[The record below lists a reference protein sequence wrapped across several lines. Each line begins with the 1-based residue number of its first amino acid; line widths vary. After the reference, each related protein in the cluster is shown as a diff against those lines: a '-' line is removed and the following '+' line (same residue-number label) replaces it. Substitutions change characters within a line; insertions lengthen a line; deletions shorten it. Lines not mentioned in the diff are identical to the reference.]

1 MKYIKILLNL
11 IIIFNSLISKE
22 LRGIII
28 NQDDIPIDYAVI
40 VDNGSK
46 EWTIADENGEFS
58 INSTGETITITR
70 IGYKPK
76 TFMPIGSFQYF
87 KLLSESIEL
96 DPVNV
101 FTVNDIRMVKEF
113 KEKSLIGEF
122 SNYGNLYQI
131 PSFNIRTYGSISGVV
146 SPSFDNGFPRHTKV
160 LFNNVDV
167 TNAQLGQADLSLFP
181 TQVLNNVAFDSNI
194 GAVYNSGS
202 IDGVINFKNQN
213 SENSVFINFGSNAFS
228 QFGSK
233 IFLSRESSRRDIFFS
248 KTQYDGNYKFYNN
261 VSNQYE
267 KRENNQFDQVFFS
280 INRIYKLNND
290 TFFHYSSMFSIV
302 ERNVPGSVFYPTSN
316 ASRKDDI
323 SLRNL
328 TWTKNF
334 NSSSLKLYF
343 HIVDSIQEYQYDSEL
358 SSLSEHLSNTYTS
371 GINFKTSNRQKNFQI
386 IFENKK
392 NFLDSNDIGK
402 INISEKSLLTSFQY
416 NSLNNRFK
424 TKPVFRFD
432 SQENIQ
438 KNTFSLSSSYNFKL
452 LPINFEIETGSGFQF
467 PSLNDLYWP
476 DSQYSSGNKNLK
488 NEESNYLTSNLTY
501 TNSSTLFKASVSFK
515 KYKDLINWISDQNG
529 KYSPVNIS
537 IAEKNSLNLFWKLSN
552 DNQGIISS
560 INFYDSIDKSKNKK
574 LLYVPDYQA
583 SLTYFFSID
592 KHSLEIDYLIIGN
605 RTTQYASSFTPEVLS
620 KKFDTINLAY
630 ALKEKSIRYG
640 FIINNLFNE
649 KYQSTFGYPE
659 PLRTFNLTLEYFF

>member
-58 INSTGETITITR
+58 INSSGETITITR

-76 TFMPIGSFQYF
+76 TFLPIGSFQYF

-131 PSFNIRTYGSISGVV
+131 PSFSIRTYGSISGVV

-213 SENSVFINFGSNAFS
+213 SENSVFINSGSNAFS

-233 IFLSRESSRRDIFFS
+233 ISLSRESSRRDIFFS

-261 VSNQYE
+261 ISNQYE
-267 KRENNQFDQVFFS
+267 KRQNNQFDQVFFS

-334 NSSSLKLYF
+334 NSSSLKFYF
-343 HIVDSIQEYQYDSEL
+343 HIVDSIQEYQYDSEQ

-371 GINFKTSNRQKNFQI
+371 GINFKTSNRQRNFQI

-402 INISEKSLLTSFQY
+402 INITEKSLLTSFQY
-416 NSLNNRFK
+416 NSLNNRFR

-592 KHSLEIDYLIIGN
+592 KHSLEIDYLIIGD
-605 RTTQYASSFTPEVLS
+605 RITQYASSYTPEVLS

>member
-58 INSTGETITITR
+58 INSSGETITITR

-76 TFMPIGSFQYF
+76 TFLPIGSFQYF

-131 PSFNIRTYGSISGVV
+131 PSFSIRTYGSISGVV

-213 SENSVFINFGSNAFS
+213 SENSVFINSGSNAFS

-233 IFLSRESSRRDIFFS
+233 ISLSRESSRRDIFFS

-261 VSNQYE
+261 ISNQYE
-267 KRENNQFDQVFFS
+267 KRQNNQFDQVFFS

-334 NSSSLKLYF
+334 TSSSLKFYF
-343 HIVDSIQEYQYDSEL
+343 HIVDSIQEYQYDSEQ

-371 GINFKTSNRQKNFQI
+371 GINFKTSNRQRNFQI

-592 KHSLEIDYLIIGN
+592 KHSLEIDYLIIGD
-605 RTTQYASSFTPEVLS
+605 RITQYASSYTPEVLS

-649 KYQSTFGYPE
+649 KYQ
-659 PLRTFNLTLEYFF
+659 

>member
-58 INSTGETITITR
+58 INSSGETITITR

-131 PSFNIRTYGSISGVV
+131 PSFSIRTYGSISGVV

-213 SENSVFINFGSNAFS
+213 SENSVFINSGSNAFS

-233 IFLSRESSRRDIFFS
+233 ISLSRESSRRDIFFS

-261 VSNQYE
+261 ISNQYE

-334 NSSSLKLYF
+334 NSSSLKFYF
-343 HIVDSIQEYQYDSEL
+343 HIVDSIQEYQYDSEQ

-371 GINFKTSNRQKNFQI
+371 GINFKTSNRQRNFQI

-402 INISEKSLLTSFQY
+402 INITEKSLLTSFQY
-416 NSLNNRFK
+416 NSLNNRFR

-574 LLYVPDYQA
+574 LLYVPDYQV

-592 KHSLEIDYLIIGN
+592 KHSLEIDYLIIGD
-605 RTTQYASSFTPEVLS
+605 RITQYASSYTPEVLS

>member
-58 INSTGETITITR
+58 INSSGETITITR

-131 PSFNIRTYGSISGVV
+131 PSFSIRTYGSISGVV

-213 SENSVFINFGSNAFS
+213 SENSVFINSGSNAFS

-233 IFLSRESSRRDIFFS
+233 ISLSRESSRRDIFFS

-261 VSNQYE
+261 ISNQYE
-267 KRENNQFDQVFFS
+267 KRQNNQFDQVFFS

-334 NSSSLKLYF
+334 NSSSLKFYF
-343 HIVDSIQEYQYDSEL
+343 HIVDSIQEYQYDSEQ

-371 GINFKTSNRQKNFQI
+371 GINFKTSNRQRNFQI

-592 KHSLEIDYLIIGN
+592 KHSLEIDYLIIGD
-605 RTTQYASSFTPEVLS
+605 RITQYASSYTPEVLS

-659 PLRTFNLTLEYFF
+659 HLRTFNLTLEYFF

>member
-58 INSTGETITITR
+58 INSSGETITITR

-131 PSFNIRTYGSISGVV
+131 PSFSIRTYGSISGVV

-213 SENSVFINFGSNAFS
+213 SENSVFINSGSNAFS

-233 IFLSRESSRRDIFFS
+233 ISLSRESSRRDIFFS

-261 VSNQYE
+261 ISNQYE

-334 NSSSLKLYF
+334 NSSSLKFYF
-343 HIVDSIQEYQYDSEL
+343 HIVDSIQEYQYDSEQ

-371 GINFKTSNRQKNFQI
+371 GINFKTSNRQRNFQI

-402 INISEKSLLTSFQY
+402 INITEKSLLTSFQY
-416 NSLNNRFK
+416 NSLNNRFR

-592 KHSLEIDYLIIGN
+592 KHSLEIDYLIIGD
-605 RTTQYASSFTPEVLS
+605 RITQYASSYTPEVLS

>member
-58 INSTGETITITR
+58 INSSGETITITR

-131 PSFNIRTYGSISGVV
+131 PSFSIRTYGSISGVV

-213 SENSVFINFGSNAFS
+213 SENSVFINSGSNAFS

-233 IFLSRESSRRDIFFS
+233 ISLSRESSRRDIFFS

-261 VSNQYE
+261 ISNQYE

-334 NSSSLKLYF
+334 NSSSLKFYF
-343 HIVDSIQEYQYDSEL
+343 HIVDSIQEYQYDSEQ

-371 GINFKTSNRQKNFQI
+371 GINFKTSNRQRNFQI

-402 INISEKSLLTSFQY
+402 INITEKSLLTSFQY
-416 NSLNNRFK
+416 NSLNNRFR

-438 KNTFSLSSSYNFKL
+438 KNTFSLSSSYKFKL

-501 TNSSTLFKASVSFK
+501 NNSSTLFKASVSFK

-592 KHSLEIDYLIIGN
+592 KHSLEIDYLIIGD
-605 RTTQYASSFTPEVLS
+605 RITQYASSYTPEVLS

>member
-58 INSTGETITITR
+58 INSSGETITITR

-76 TFMPIGSFQYF
+76 TFLPIGSFQYF

-131 PSFNIRTYGSISGVV
+131 PSFSIRTYGSISGVV

-213 SENSVFINFGSNAFS
+213 SENSVFINSGSNAFS

-233 IFLSRESSRRDIFFS
+233 ISLSRESSRRDIFFS

-261 VSNQYE
+261 ISNQYE
-267 KRENNQFDQVFFS
+267 KRQNNQFDQVFFS

-334 NSSSLKLYF
+334 TSSSLKFYF
-343 HIVDSIQEYQYDSEL
+343 HIVDSIQEYQYDSEQ

-371 GINFKTSNRQKNFQI
+371 GINFKTSNRQRNFQI

-592 KHSLEIDYLIIGN
+592 KHSLEIDYLIIGD
-605 RTTQYASSFTPEVLS
+605 RITQYASSYTPEVLS

-649 KYQSTFGYPE
+649 QYQSTFGYPE
-659 PLRTFNLTLEYFF
+659 HLRTFNLTLEYFF

>member
-58 INSTGETITITR
+58 INSSGETITITR

-131 PSFNIRTYGSISGVV
+131 PSFSIRTYGSISGVV

-213 SENSVFINFGSNAFS
+213 SENSVFINSGSNAFS

-233 IFLSRESSRRDIFFS
+233 ISLSRESSRRDIFFS

-261 VSNQYE
+261 ISNQYE

-334 NSSSLKLYF
+334 NSSSLKFYF
-343 HIVDSIQEYQYDSEL
+343 HIVDSIQEYQYDSEQ

-371 GINFKTSNRQKNFQI
+371 GINFKTSNRQRNFQI

-402 INISEKSLLTSFQY
+402 INITEKSLLTSFQY
-416 NSLNNRFK
+416 NSLNNRFR

-476 DSQYSSGNKNLK
+476 DSEYSSGNKNLK

-592 KHSLEIDYLIIGN
+592 KHSLEIDYLIIGD
-605 RTTQYASSFTPEVLS
+605 RITQYASSYTPEVLS

>member
-58 INSTGETITITR
+58 INSSGETITITR

-131 PSFNIRTYGSISGVV
+131 PSFSIRTYGSISGVV

-213 SENSVFINFGSNAFS
+213 SENSVFINSGSNAFS

-233 IFLSRESSRRDIFFS
+233 ISLSRESSRRDIFFS

-261 VSNQYE
+261 ISNQYE

-334 NSSSLKLYF
+334 NSSSLKFYF
-343 HIVDSIQEYQYDSEL
+343 HIVDSIQEYQYDSEQ

-371 GINFKTSNRQKNFQI
+371 GINFKTSNRQRNFQF

-402 INISEKSLLTSFQY
+402 INITEKSLLTSFQY
-416 NSLNNRFK
+416 NSLNNRFR

-592 KHSLEIDYLIIGN
+592 KHSLEIDYLIIGD
-605 RTTQYASSFTPEVLS
+605 RITQYASSYTPEVLS